1 MLHSI
6 KKRVFRLQV
15 PLRPSLTPGSEGQHL
30 RHQLRQIRLALQHL
44 LHVHRAGAAVWLRLL
59 HNHRDFSE
67 RMHLAYP
74 NNDRL
79 AQVCARL
86 RKQTAHIADQFARE
100 QRPLSPTLAHIRAQI
115 ELYIRR
121 IIDVETLYPA
131 LDDAHAEYY
140 RYKQKVDALSTRDAS
155 SSALPLSPRR
165 PPDQARNSRNFAKL
179 DRAEELHQ
187 RLLADVL
194 QRQRKLFAV
203 HAPLFHAALVA
214 FWLSHA
220 SCVDALV
227 ESVQHAKQ
235 FAEAEL
241 DNMEQLDVQ
250 RLIDGADGD
259 LPVSPH
265 AGLDHMA
272 ADTFAAF
279 KEDSDN
285 SFTLAPVEHRPAST
299 QLRAPVV
306 VTRLSRHDSA
316 KHDQISPHRSAQ
328 EDRGSLTV
336 KRSSSSSSSTTS
348 SNASS
353 ARTAVQTEFSPAVDV
368 HEVHH
373 IISRGSMSAAE
384 SVSQIQSARGANHD
398 KSPEALQPLDHNSIS
413 QEVLDTDKLLDTI
426 SPTAIQHISDVAQ
439 GTNTASKSSGL
450 SNIAETEAGATRRE
464 DRNIHPT
471 GM

>member
-1 MLHSI
+1 MLHSF

-67 RMHLAYP
+67 RIHLAYP

-121 IIDVETLYPA
+121 VRDVETLYPA

-155 SSALPLSPRR
+155 SSPLPLSPRR

-187 RLLADVL
+187 RLLQDVL

-227 ESVQHAKQ
+227 ESVQHAKT

-241 DNMEQLDVQ
+241 QNMEQLDVQ
-250 RLIDGADGD
+250 KLIDLADGQ

-265 AGLDHMA
+265 AGIDQMA
-272 ADTFAAF
+272 ADAFAAL
-279 KEDSDN
+279 KEDSEN
-285 SFTLAPVEHRPAST
+285 SFKLAPLNQTSASVE
-299 QLRAPVV
+299 LRAPVA
-306 VTRLSRHDSA
+306 VTRASRHDLEHGHTSS
-316 KHDQISPHRSAQ
+316 HQSVQ
-328 EDRGSLTV
+328 GDRVNRTV

-348 SNASS
+348 NASS
-353 ARTAVQTEFSPAVDV
+353 ARTAVQTEFAPAVNV

-373 IISRGSMSAAE
+373 VISRRSMSAAD
-384 SVSQIQSARGANHD
+384 SVSRRQPVSRANDDEAHA
-398 KSPEALQPLDHNSIS
+398 ALQHVERNSIS
-413 QEVLDTDKLLDTI
+413 QEVLDSSKVQDMV
-426 SPTAIQHISDVAQ
+426 SPITIQHISHVAP
-439 GTNTASKSSGL
+439 GN
-450 SNIAETEAGATRRE
+450 
-464 DRNIHPT
+464 
-471 GM
+471 